1 MTVVLLLAFQSV
13 VTNPDY
19 QRGIALLQNGQSGAA
34 IPLLIR
40 STQASPRDAR
50 SWKALGVA
58 YAAQGSYEL
67 AEPGFHRACELDP
80 KLEDACYYYGRALYA
95 LNRFEPSLQVL
106 ARAAGLQPKSWQ
118 IHLGIAQ
125 TLEALVRPQEAGKEF
140 TTALSLAENRDPKPG
155 VAYGLFLL
163 RQGRMDEAI
172 APLEEV
178 LKRFPASAEAH
189 IHLGRALMEQGKVT
203 DAIPHFEKAVAID
216 AASGQAHLLLA
227 KAYVRAGRAS
237 EAQVHFQAAA
247 RYEEGS
253 RSVK

>member
-1 MTVVLLLAFQSV
+1 MTVVLLLALQSV
-13 VTNPDY
+13 LTNPDY
-19 QRGIALLQNGQSGAA
+19 QRGIALLQNGEPEGA

-40 STQASPRDAR
+40 SSQASPRDAR
-50 SWKALGVA
+50 GWKALGVA

-67 AEPGFHRACELDP
+67 AEPGFHRACELDQ

-106 ARAAGLQPKSWQ
+106 ERAAGLQPKSWQ

-125 TLEALVRPQEAGKEF
+125 ALEALARPQEAGKEF
-140 TTALSLAENRDPKPG
+140 ITALSLSENRDPKPG

-172 APLEEV
+172 APLEVV
-178 LKRFPASAEAH
+178 LKRFPASSEAH
-189 IHLGRALMEQGKVT
+189 IHLGRALMEQGKVA
-203 DAIPHFEKAVAID
+203 DGIVHFEKAVAID
-216 AASGQAHLLLA
+216 SKSAQAHLLLG
-227 KAYVRAGRAS
+227 KAYVREGRAS
-237 EAQVHFQAAA
+237 EAQLHFQAAA

-253 RSVK
+253 RTVK